1 MTAAEAQ
8 KLCSGLCLRTD
19 AVIQK
24 THSMLTATTTA
35 VTDTVAPGLIYR
47 RTTSQL
53 RMKKNQQNQQPP
65 LPQSSTTFVCIRQ
78 ALFQKYGASRR
89 AEAAL
94 RENPA
99 CPRCAAALLTHSRRG
114 APAQRPAHCQSL
126 CTPPVQGE
134 KVWGEKV
141 CLGLS

>member
-24 THSMLTATTTA
+24 THSTLTATTTA
-35 VTDTVAPGLIYR
+35 VRDTVAPGLIYR

-65 LPQSSTTFVCIRQ
+65 SAPEQYHICLHTASSVP
-78 ALFQKYGASRR
+78 
-89 AEAAL
+89 E
-94 RENPA
+94 
-99 CPRCAAALLTHSRRG
+99 
-114 APAQRPAHCQSL
+114 
-126 CTPPVQGE
+126 
-134 KVWGEKV
+134 VWSKP
-141 CLGLS
+141 